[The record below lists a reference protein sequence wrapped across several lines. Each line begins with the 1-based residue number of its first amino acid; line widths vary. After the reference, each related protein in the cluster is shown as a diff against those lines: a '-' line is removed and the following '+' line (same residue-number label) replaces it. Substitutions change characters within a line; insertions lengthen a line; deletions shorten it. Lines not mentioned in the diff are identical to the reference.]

1 MSRTT
6 YILQQSLHVVSPLE
20 EVDNSKDDHRNR
32 DNGNSGAGGST
43 HGQDVQ
49 IMVETWF
56 GS

>member
-6 YILQQSLHVVSPLE
+6 YILQQSLHIVSPLE

-43 HGQDVQ
+43 HGQNVQ
-49 IMVETWF
+49 IMVET
-56 GS
+56 